1 MLAQNTLFLIGVDA
15 LIGDGKWSN
24 TRGSLGGMK
33 DKNFLNYIFGIVDRY
48 ISYDSTITGGCFRG
62 RGANV
67 LISVRLLSINSQCLI
82 TVHRIKPAMFTIL
95 GSFE

>member
-24 TRGSLGGMK
+24 TRGSVGRGEEQE
-33 DKNFLNYIFGIVDRY
+33 FLELDLWHRY
-48 ISYDSTITGGCFRG
+48 ISYDSTITGGCLRG

-67 LISVRLLSINSQCLI
+67 LISV
-82 TVHRIKPAMFTIL
+82 
-95 GSFE
+95 